1 MTSSKAQMNIMDDPL
16 NVWMLTNGSAKP
28 DASVI
33 NPQLLSP
40 FTPTSPPSGPAH
52 QTHNFMINQ
61 TGNVT
66 WVLNDAPFSD
76 PKIPIIQGN
85 VSDGWLAK
93 TTIHMPFNSTID
105 IIMRIASDSMDMVS
119 LSLYFFQWLSLWSL
133 PQLTWDVYWRWAIPC
148 ICTAISS
155 GCSGLAPA
163 LFHIALL
170 QTPQSP
176 Y

>member
-1 MTSSKAQMNIMDDPL
+1 MNMTSSKAQMNIMDDPL

-61 TGNVT
+61 TGIVT

-119 LSLYFFQWLSLWSL
+119 LSLYFFQ
-133 PQLTWDVYWRWAIPC
+133 
-148 ICTAISS
+148 
-155 GCSGLAPA
+155 
-163 LFHIALL
+163 
-170 QTPQSP
+170 
-176 Y
+176 